1 MKQSEI
7 QSEIQSVS
15 ENPEGERE
23 KQSESAMNS
32 VIKKSLHTALI
43 DKKLILSFFVHIF
56 VLINVHKRK
65 LLCLQ
70 PVFPISEKTLNGI

>member
-1 MKQSEI
+1 VKQSEI
-7 QSEIQSVS
+7 QSESQSESENQSVS
-15 ENPEGERE
+15 EI
-23 KQSESAMNS
+23 QSVSAMNS
-32 VIKKSLHTALI
+32 VIKESLHIALI

-65 LLCLQ
+65 QLCLQ